1 MTAHPKKVSPVW
13 RLAICFSAICFWI
26 GAAAPASPSNEGENV
41 PAGIEVVRHAWRPD
55 AVWERIGKTKF
66 IWSAT
71 VRNRSG
77 ARKRVFVYYDL
88 LDDLERPLA
97 SNVANR
103 TVEPGQTVDVVSDS
117 YINSDLLPKVKSS
130 RVTVKLGFPN

>member
-1 MTAHPKKVSPVW
+1 MTAHSRRVSAGWLIALSFV
-13 RLAICFSAICFWI
+13 LGAIY
-26 GAAAPASPSNEGENV
+26 PAHSSNEGDG
-41 PAGIEVVRHAWRPD
+41 ARTDIEVVKHAWRPD

-71 VRNRSG
+71 LRNRSG
-77 ARKRVFVYYDL
+77 IRKRVFVYYDL
-88 LDDLERPLA
+88 LDEQDHPLA

-103 TVEPGQTVDVVSDS
+103 TIEPEQTVDLSSDS

>member
-1 MTAHPKKVSPVW
+1 MTAYSKKVSPVW
-13 RLAICFSAICFWI
+13 RLAIGFSAICFLI
-26 GAAAPASPSNEGENV
+26 GAIAPASSLSEGENA
-41 PAGIEVVRHAWRPD
+41 PPGIEVIRHAWRPD

-71 VRNRSG
+71 IRNRSG
-77 ARKRVFVYYDL
+77 ARRRVFVYYDL
-88 LDDLERPLA
+88 LDDQEHPLA

-103 TVEPGQTVDVVSDS
+103 TVEPEQTVDVVSDS

-130 RVTVKLGFPN
+130 RVTVKFGFPN